1 MATLHYAETVH
12 IAQTWIPTPYFC
24 IAQEAK
30 TESESG
36 PESVS
41 GNVNEPYGNH
51 QKSTSETSSDLLTAT
66 SLELKLNPETLQHD
80 FITVT
85 SQQNIT

>member
-1 MATLHYAETVH
+1 METDSGTDSETDSNLMATLHYAETVH

-41 GNVNEPYGNH
+41 GNVNEPYGNPH
-51 QKSTSETSSDLLTAT
+51 
-66 SLELKLNPETLQHD
+66 
-80 FITVT
+80 
-85 SQQNIT
+85 